1 MSKQTEQESSRLA
14 IEQDIIKMEKR
25 CEQIQHEGW
34 LRWVEMKQDIH
45 SLREELTEIKQKLF
59 DNKAENYIA
68 KLKLIQKL
76 GKEV

>member
-14 IEQDIIKMEKR
+14 IEQDIIKTEKR

-45 SLREELTEIKQKLF
+45 LIREELTEIKQKLF

-68 KLKLIQKL
+68 KLKLTERL
-76 GKEV
+76 GKEH

>member
-1 MSKQTEQESSRLA
+1 MSKQTEQESERLA
-14 IEQDIIKMEKR
+14 IEQDIIKTEKR

-45 SLREELTEIKQKLF
+45 SLREELTDIKQKLF

-68 KLKLIQKL
+68 KWKLIKKL
-76 GKEV
+76 GKKV